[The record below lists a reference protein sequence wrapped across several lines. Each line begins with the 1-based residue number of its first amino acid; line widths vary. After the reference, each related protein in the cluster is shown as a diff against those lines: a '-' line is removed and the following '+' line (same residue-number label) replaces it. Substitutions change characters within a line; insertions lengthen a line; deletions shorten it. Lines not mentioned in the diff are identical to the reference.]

1 MKFKKTTLAGIIVS
15 ACLIAGTTTAFA
27 AVNSDRPTQEAAP
40 TAEESSADVTTPDSV
55 DEVDVEWWT
64 YDEYKA
70 WLEQE
75 KQNIAELVKQGASG
89 WTQDRGDFTWTQEV
103 ADETIALYE
112 KTLEEIENGVR
123 ISKSVNG
130 SDDVIIS
137 ESPDGSDILMQDNG
151 GQYSTDDEIYQYIV
165 EDDGTVTPSDDSVYR
180 TLDSLTEEEFF
191 SRYSE
196 YGLTYENGRLYYNGE
211 PVKYFDDIA
220 DMYSTD
226 DGGVTEFVAY
236 LDSDGVVVLDAVR
249 EEATDDSAGEL
260 TGVRVL
266 SGEELEQKSAELDF

>member
-40 TAEESSADVTTPDSV
+40 TAEDSSADITTPDSV

-112 KTLEEIENGVR
+112 KTLEEIENGMR

-236 LDSDGVVVLDAVR
+236 LDSDGVVVLDVVR
-249 EEATDDSAGEL
+249 EGATDDSAGEL

>member
-1 MKFKKTTLAGIIVS
+1 M
-15 ACLIAGTTTAFA
+15 
-27 AVNSDRPTQEAAP
+27 
-40 TAEESSADVTTPDSV
+40 
-55 DEVDVEWWT
+55 EWWT

-75 KQNIAELVKQGASG
+75 KQNIAKLVKQGASG

-112 KTLEEIENGVR
+112 KTLEEIGNGMR

-165 EDDGTVTPSDDSVYR
+165 EDDGTVTPSGDSVYR

-196 YGLTYENGRLYYNGE
+196 YGLTYENGRLYYNSE

-249 EEATDDSAGEL
+249 EGATDDSAGEL